1 MEKLLDPKIDFI
13 FKNIF
18 GNKTSSNILIS
29 LLNAILGYK
38 KEGKKI
44 TEITIDDSFIKKE
57 NIDDKF
63 AILDIKAT
71 LNDGTRVNIEM
82 QIVDQYDMK
91 KRSLYYLSRLY
102 SEQLKQGDEYRK
114 LNGAIGINILNFN
127 LLNNDRYHNHY
138 LFKENETNEIYTD
151 LMQIHIIELPK
162 FNKNPNEIKDELESW
177 VEFLKEPSTEVVNM
191 LSKQVPEIIEAF
203 EVLKVVS
210 SNEETRRDAE
220 IRIKAM
226 SDKASSLAGA
236 KEEGLQQGI
245 EQGVQQG
252 LYFVAENMLKNK
264 IDLNIIRIATGLS
277 IEEIEEIKKIL
288 N

>member
-18 GNKTSSNILIS
+18 GNKTSPNILIS
-29 LLNAILGYK
+29 LLNAVLGYK
-38 KEGKKI
+38 DKLKRI

-63 AILDIKAT
+63 SILDIKAT
-71 LNDGTRVNIEM
+71 LSDGTRVNIEM
-82 QIVDQYDMK
+82 QIIDQYDMK

-102 SEQLKQGDEYRK
+102 SEQLKQGDEYKK

-127 LLNNDRYHNHY
+127 LLNNERYHNSY
-138 LFKENETNEIYTD
+138 LFKESETNEVFTD

-162 FNKNPNEIKDELESW
+162 FNKKPSEIKDELESW
-177 VEFLKEPSTEVVNM
+177 VEFLKEPSAEVVEM
-191 LSKQVPEIIEAF
+191 LSKKVPEIIEAF

-210 SNEETRRDAE
+210 SDVETRRDAE

-236 KEEGLQQGI
+236 KKEGEYQKSLSVAKVSLENGLSMDMIAKITGLELSVIEKLQK
-245 EQGVQQG
+245 E
-252 LYFVAENMLKNK
+252 LELKN
-264 IDLNIIRIATGLS
+264 N
-277 IEEIEEIKKIL
+277 
-288 N
+288 

>member
-1 MEKLLDPKIDFI
+1 
-13 FKNIF
+13 
-18 GNKTSSNILIS
+18 
-29 LLNAILGYK
+29 
-38 KEGKKI
+38 
-44 TEITIDDSFIKKE
+44 
-57 NIDDKF
+57 
-63 AILDIKAT
+63 
-71 LNDGTRVNIEM
+71 
-82 QIVDQYDMK
+82 
-91 KRSLYYLSRLY
+91 
-102 SEQLKQGDEYRK
+102 
-114 LNGAIGINILNFN
+114 
-127 LLNNDRYHNHY
+127 
-138 LFKENETNEIYTD
+138 
-151 LMQIHIIELPK
+151 MQIHIIELPK

-252 LYFVAENMLKNK
+252 LHFVAENMLKNK